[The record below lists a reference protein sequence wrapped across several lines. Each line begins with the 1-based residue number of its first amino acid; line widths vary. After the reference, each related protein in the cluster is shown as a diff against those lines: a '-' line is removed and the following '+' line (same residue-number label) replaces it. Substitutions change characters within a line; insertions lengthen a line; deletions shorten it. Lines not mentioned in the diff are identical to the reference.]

1 MTKKV
6 CALEVCLSEKMF
18 FCFRVFCKIY
28 LNSNRRK
35 RVLFFNN
42 KFVGG
47 KELPKS
53 AVKIGSSIMMAMA
66 IFALIIS
73 ILWVFITEV
82 MFVSDF
88 LAYTGQSL
96 SDALAVGSEA
106 AELWLLTKR
115 LWGVEL
121 IAISLMV
128 IFITAKSYSK
138 GEKWSWYALLVIG
151 CILWGSLIGYKVA
164 ISYFQ
169 PTMSSMTFIVGA
181 ILYAIGIAVPAKAI
195 LSKKST

>member
-1 MTKKV
+1 M
-6 CALEVCLSEKMF
+6 
-18 FCFRVFCKIY
+18 
-28 LNSNRRK
+28 
-35 RVLFFNN
+35 FFNN

-53 AVKIGSSIMMAMA
+53 VIKIGSSIMMAMA
-66 IFALIIS
+66 VFALVIS

-96 SDALAVGSEA
+96 SDALTAGSEA